1 MAPSGPWPGGGA
13 RDRRPP
19 SVRLCLLHWIIYD
32 SSCFYNQEPFTHLV
46 STNWS
51 EVWKPNIGLCV
62 HLWWISAGYLPGG
75 FIIFGP
81 RIRTYSQHQPLFRL
95 VSHISLDCYSLF
107 RPLHNGLYQRLCKGT
122 NEYWS
127 LFLQLIQ
134 NVFSSGRVAELA
146 NALLKI
152 FTSAS
157 LICRLLYI
165 FPSSNA
171 FSPARFHQQIAF
183 FNRQLKTLTFSQWLM
198 LSRL

>member
-1 MAPSGPWPGGGA
+1 MTAVVFTI
-13 RDRRPP
+13 R
-19 SVRLCLLHWIIYD
+19 
-32 SSCFYNQEPFTHLV
+32 THL
-46 STNWS
+46 
-51 EVWKPNIGLCV
+51 PILYQQIGPKFESLILVCV
-62 HLWWISAGYLPGG
+62 FIYGGYLPGG

-165 FPSSNA
+165 FPSLNA

-183 FNRQLKTLTFSQWLM
+183 FNRQIKNLDIFAMINAVKIINISSHAVHISFISKQM
-198 LSRL
+198 LH